1 MTSKREPSPSM
12 RMRKIALVICEGETE
27 VRYINLLKKWY
38 KSPIRIVSHIEGTKI
53 TQSLVDNRT
62 RELKLSKYDKVH
74 TFLMYDMDVPSIN
87 EKLLA
92 CKAEM
97 LLSNPCFEIWL
108 LLHAKDQKTAITT
121 DALIKEL
128 NKSATVWKSYT
139 KSDFTNTQEAFLKS
153 NTDSATARAKELKEL
168 QNPSTGVYKL
178 IELLKNDESKT
189 DPVDNTE

>member
-1 MTSKREPSPSM
+1 MASKREPSPSM

-27 VRYINLLKKWY
+27 ERYINLLKKWY

-92 CKAEM
+92 CKAEK

-128 NKSATVWKSYT
+128 KKSAHVWKNYT
-139 KSDFTNTQEAFLKS
+139 KSDFTNTQESFLKN
-153 NTDSATARAKELKEL
+153 NTDTATSRAKDLKEL
-168 QNPSTGVYKL
+168 QNPSTGIYKL
-178 IELLKNDESKT
+178 IGLLKGQIKEPIDK
-189 DPVDNTE
+189 

>member
-1 MTSKREPSPSM
+1 MSSKREPSPSM

-27 VRYINLLKKWY
+27 ERYINLLKKWY

-62 RELKLSKYDKVH
+62 RELKLSRWDKVN

-92 CKAEM
+92 CKAEK

-108 LLHAKDQKTAITT
+108 LLHAKDQKSPITT

-128 NKSATVWKSYT
+128 KKSATVWKNYS
-139 KSDFTNTQEAFLKS
+139 KSDFTNTQEDFLKS
-153 NTDSATARAKELKEL
+153 NTDTATARAKNLTELH
-168 QNPSTGVYKL
+168 NPSTSIYKL
-178 IELLKNDESKT
+178 VNLLKNGN
-189 DPVDNTE
+189 DNN